1 LCLDMRTVFT
11 QGTDHGPELPDLVH
25 MLLLENGEVTA
36 GDVYVPLSQ
45 RMDRLKAAMA
55 KLPQPATAAA

>member
-1 LCLDMRTVFT
+1 M
-11 QGTDHGPELPDLVH
+11 QGKGHGPELPDLVH

-45 RMDRLKAAMA
+45 RMDRLKAAIA
-55 KLPQPATAAA
+55 KLSQPATAAA